1 MPKVEAYIG
10 IGSNL
15 GDRRDFC
22 SRALGLLGL
31 LPRSVLTGYSFTYE
45 TEAVGD
51 VGGPFLNLVAK
62 VETEL
67 PAERLLEI
75 LLETERGLG
84 RTLNE
89 RQGPR
94 TIDLDLLFYGDQVI
108 KEPGPDGLILPPG
121 FHASVVADGLGP
133 IRHMALRGHDIY
145 VSTRHGASS
154 PASAAVR
161 PGSTRRIGPRPVP
174 SGSETNGL
182 GPAGRG
188 SRSA

>member
-22 SRALGLLGL
+22 SRALGLLGM

-67 PAERLLEI
+67 SAERLLEI

-84 RTLNE
+84 RNLGE

-94 TIDLDLLFYGDQVI
+94 TIDLDLLFYGDKVM
-108 KEPGPDGLILPPG
+108 KEPGPHGLILPHPRLHLRRFVLLPLAELAPDLRHPVLKQTVSALLEG
-121 FHASVVADGLGP
+121 VRDTHEVRRLSHPVIPWTRAGDRCGLP
-133 IRHMALRGHDIY
+133 T
-145 VSTRHGASS
+145 S
-154 PASAAVR
+154 
-161 PGSTRRIGPRPVP
+161 
-174 SGSETNGL
+174 
-182 GPAGRG
+182 
-188 SRSA
+188 